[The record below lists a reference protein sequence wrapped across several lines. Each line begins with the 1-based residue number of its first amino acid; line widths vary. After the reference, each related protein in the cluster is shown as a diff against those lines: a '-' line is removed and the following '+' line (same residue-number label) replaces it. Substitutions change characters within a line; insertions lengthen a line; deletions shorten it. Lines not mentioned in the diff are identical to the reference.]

1 MISTSGLSRI
11 FFLLC
16 VLTTITWQSAAMAA
30 QLQLTWSDNSTDET
44 GFKVQR
50 KTGTTGT
57 YADIAS
63 VGANVTSYTDASLM
77 NATTY
82 CFRVNAFNTNG
93 NSAYSPEACGTT
105 ASTIQTFSL
114 SVTKTGTGTGTV
126 SSSSAGITGINCGST
141 CSKVYNSGTV
151 VGLTWTAAAGS
162 IFAGWTGDAD
172 CTDGSVT
179 MDVSKTCTATFNL
192 QPVTTYSLT
201 VAKTGTGSGSVT
213 STNVDGINCG
223 SDCSEPYPSGTSVT
237 LSATPAAG
245 STFAGWSASGCDTFS
260 MTANKTCTAVFN
272 LQTVT
277 TYMLT
282 VTKTGTGSGTVTST
296 DRGID
301 CGNTC
306 SKGYDNGTSVQ
317 LNATA
322 GAGSTFTGW
331 SGPSCNTF
339 LMNANINCTAI
350 FDSSNQQIATRIGI
364 FRPSTGEWFLDRN
377 GDGVLDLD
385 CKLVICARYGQGMLP
400 VVGAWVVKDKTNIGT
415 FDPATGSWRLDHGN
429 FTWDCGTTGATCI
442 SSFGQTGDLP
452 VVKESNNSDQ
462 VMIGIY
468 RPQSS
473 TNTGGGSSTKRRSTN
488 TPIRWE
494 FDANGDA
501 KLGGCRTDSCFDF
514 GVSGDLPVVGD
525 WNGGDNKIGVF
536 RPSTG
541 EWFLDLNGNGKWDG
555 SPKDTI
561 LGPFG
566 SLGDLPIVGDWDGT
580 GKVRIG
586 VFRPSTGMWYLDMDG
601 NGKLDNSC
609 TVDAC
614 LGPFGHAGDLPVVGK
629 W

>member
-151 VGLTWTAAAGS
+151 VALTWTAAAGS

-179 MDVSKTCTATFNL
+179 MDASKTCTATFNL
-192 QPVTTYSLT
+192 QPVTTYSTYMLT
-201 VAKTGTGSGSVT
+201 VTKSGTGSGTVT
-213 STNVDGINCG
+213 STDGGINCG
-223 SDCSEPYPSGTSVT
+223 NTCSKGYNSGTPVQ
-237 LSATPAAG
+237 LNATAGAG

-260 MTANKTCTAVFN
+260 MIANK
-272 LQTVT
+272 
-277 TYMLT
+277 
-282 VTKTGTGSGTVTST
+282 
-296 DRGID
+296 
-301 CGNTC
+301 
-306 SKGYDNGTSVQ
+306 
-317 LNATA
+317 
-322 GAGSTFTGW
+322 
-331 SGPSCNTF
+331 
-339 LMNANINCTAI
+339 NCAAI

-364 FRPSTGEWFLDRN
+364 FRPSTGEWSLDRD
-377 GDGVLDLD
+377 GDGLLD
-385 CKLVICARYGQGMLP
+385 CRIDICVARYGQDGMLP

-429 FTWDCGTTGATCI
+429 FTWDACGTTGATCI

-468 RPQSS
+468 RSQSS

-501 KLGGCRTDSCFDF
+501 KLESCRTDSCFDF

-580 GKVRIG
+580 SKVRIG
-586 VFRPSTGMWYLDMDG
+586 VFRPSTGMWYLDMNG
-601 NGKLDNSC
+601 NGILDSWEVN
-609 TVDAC
+609 AG